1 MMQWAASGRFT
12 DIAFLCCCMD
22 SRALTTALE
31 FERNYFEGAPPSLLN
46 AFIDNRADLPTFK
59 TQLGCGGF
67 VIFDSARNLKVAA
80 TKPWQQYREGAFR
93 DLEDRLGFALRD
105 IGSGGK
111 LPETA
116 TLQDERFG
124 QEKVVI
130 AVDAVGHEGMD
141 AEHERCAVALRLLQ
155 DTLTVSCLRSVRSE
169 LVSHFNHEEDLLRE
183 AGIGGA
189 PAPKQARDA
198 SGLSAYGNHIKDHAR
213 IVGIADAA
221 LAKLDAACDRFEGSV
236 PKAAASELAKAFV
249 EHAAL
254 YDALYAG
261 IF

>member
-12 DIAFLCCCMD
+12 DIAFLCCCLD
-22 SRALTTALE
+22 SCALTTALD

-46 AFIDNRADLPTFK
+46 AFIDNRADFPTFK

-67 VIFDSARNLKVAA
+67 VIFDAARNLKVAA
-80 TKPWQQYREGAFR
+80 TKPWQQHREGAFR
-93 DLEDRLGFALRD
+93 DVEDRLGFALRD
-105 IGSGGK
+105 VGSGGK
-111 LPETA
+111 LPEAA
-116 TLQDERFG
+116 TPQDERFD
-124 QEKVVI
+124 QEKVVV
-130 AVDAVGHEGMD
+130 AVDAVGHAGID

-155 DTLTVSCLRSVRSE
+155 DTLTISSLRSVRSE

-183 AGIGGA
+183 AGIGGD
-189 PAPKQARDA
+189 QASDA

-236 PKAAASELAKAFV
+236 PKAAVSELAKAFV
-249 EHAAL
+249 EHATL

-261 IF
+261 IL